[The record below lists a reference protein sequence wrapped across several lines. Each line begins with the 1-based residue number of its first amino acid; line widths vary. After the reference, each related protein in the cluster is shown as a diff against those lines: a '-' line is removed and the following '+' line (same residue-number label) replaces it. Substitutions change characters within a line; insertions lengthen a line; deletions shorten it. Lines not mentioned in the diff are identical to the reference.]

1 MTVKCVQHPS
11 LDLSTSH
18 LSKVTQ
24 CSTSHSTVTSSRG
37 TSRSGGPPPS
47 HSLSPET
54 DLQGAS
60 RITGGI
66 SHGKAVGN
74 VFNMA
79 DRGKYIHKLKILSLY
94 LAA

>member
-1 MTVKCVQHPS
+1 VIYFTQYCHIFS
-11 LDLSTSH
+11 RH
-18 LSKVTQ
+18 LSFRWT
-24 CSTSHSTVTSSRG
+24 
-37 TSRSGGPPPS
+37 PPS

-60 RITGGI
+60 QITGGI

-79 DRGKYIHKLKILSLY
+79 DKGKYIC
-94 LAA
+94 

>member
-1 MTVKCVQHPS
+1 MSSQC
-11 LDLSTSH
+11 TSH
-18 LSKVTQ
+18 
-24 CSTSHSTVTSSRG
+24 
-37 TSRSGGPPPS
+37 SGGPPPS
-47 HSLSPET
+47 HSLSLET

-60 RITGGI
+60 QITASI

-79 DRGKYIHKLKILSLY
+79 DKGKYICKLKILSLY

>member
-1 MTVKCVQHPS
+1 MTVKRVRHPS
-11 LDLSTSH
+11 SDSSTSH
-18 LSKVTQ
+18 LSKVTRR
-24 CSTSHSTVTSSRG
+24 STSHSTATSSRG

-47 HSLSPET
+47 RSLSPET

-66 SHGKAVGN
+66 SRGKAVGN

-79 DRGKYIHKLKILSLY
+79 DKGKYICKLKILSLY